1 MTIFLVSIAAL
12 FPSVAGWAGTL
23 SYLAAYSLLS
33 FNKLKA
39 DQPLYHILNILGAAG
54 LTYNALVLKDYP
66 NIIVN
71 VAWAMIASWAI
82 FTIQGRRRN

>member
-1 MTIFLVSIAAL
+1 MFCNTLAPSLV
-12 FPSVAGWAGTL
+12 GWAGTL
-23 SYLAAYSLLS
+23 SYLIAYSLLS

-39 DQPLYHILNILGAAG
+39 SQPLYHMLNILGALG

-71 VAWAMIASWAI
+71 VVWAMIASWAI
-82 FTIQGRRRN
+82 FTIQGRGRS